1 MVEVQG
7 KGSSPNVAPAGLENA
22 FTEEWSKNQ
31 THYPLKEPQT
41 VKPTCDLCG
50 NSTPI
55 WLAGHDQN
63 GVQIYCCSNSI
74 HGRHRFKIKPI
85 DSKTNRDLSIDAHV
99 GAILQDAKNMDA
111 EASITKIDVGKADNL
126 VNYAWTLKKK
136 GKKENTIKIRVYYL
150 EWLLKKGANLAS
162 PTSIETILCT
172 EPMKPAQKFLAVA
185 TYKSYCKVMK
195 ILWEDPPKVDYQPRE
210 PFVPTTEEINQLIH
224 AAGRRTATFLQVAA
238 TTGAREGEI
247 CRLRWIDMD
256 SKALTISIND
266 PEKGSSP
273 RTILVPEKT
282 IAMISSLPRKYGE
295 NIFNPNSSAAR
306 NNLIYLRRKLADIQ
320 KNPRFRQIHLH
331 TFRHYYAR
339 KRLIET
345 NNKPYVQ
352 YLLGH
357 KSSSSTDRY
366 TSFKDYPIEGKYNS
380 AIALT
385 TEDAR
390 RLVED
395 GWQYICSVDNHPL
408 FRKAV

>member
-1 MVEVQG
+1 MRFQR
-7 KGSSPNVAPAGLENA
+7 SGLK
-22 FTEEWSKNQ
+22 TKR
-31 THYPLKEPQT
+31 TYTPKEPQT

-50 NSTPI
+50 NSTRI

-63 GVQIYCCSNSI
+63 GVQIYCCLNSI

-85 DSKTNRDLSIDAHV
+85 YSKTNSDLSIDAHV

-136 GKKENTIKIRVYYL
+136 G
-150 EWLLKKGANLAS
+150 ANLAS

-195 ILWEDPPKVDYQPRE
+195 ILLEDPPKVDHQPRE
-210 PFVPTTEEINQLIH
+210 PFIPTTEEINALIH
-224 AAGRRTATFLQVAA
+224 AAGRRTATYLQVSA
-238 TTGAREGEI
+238 TTGARAGEI
-247 CRLRWIDMD
+247 CRLKLIDID
-256 SKALTISIND
+256 SKALTIGIND

-273 RTILVPEKT
+273 RTIPVPEKT
-282 IAMISSLPRKYGE
+282 IAMISALPRKYGI

-385 TEDAR
+385 LEDAR

-395 GWQYICSVDNHPL
+395 GWQYVCNVDNHPL